1 MSLTD
6 GIIKLAIKECNK
18 STYKKKMSAVIF
30 NKSRIISYAHNEIR
44 GSSICM
50 KYRLWDR
57 SLHAEQAALLGL
69 DWTKLSNCD
78 IFVMRLNNFGEFRL
92 AKPCQMCTGLIKYVK
107 LKNIYFTTSDGKIEK
122 IKVYEAA
129 DAKKKITWSG
139 DLRKTGFGKSVV
151 TRWREYIKLDKL

>member
-1 MSLTD
+1 MRYHNNGILLYFLLRYFMSLTD
-6 GIIKLAIKECNK
+6 GIIKVAIKECNK

-44 GSSICM
+44 GSSLCM

-78 IFVMRLNNFGEFRL
+78 IFVMRLNNSGEFRL
-92 AKPCQMCTGLIKYVK
+92 AKPCQMCTSLIKYVK
-107 LKNIYFTTSDGKIEK
+107 LKNIYFTTSEGKIEK
-122 IKVYEAA
+122 IKVSE
-129 DAKKKITWSG
+129 
-139 DLRKTGFGKSVV
+139 L
-151 TRWREYIKLDKL
+151 